1 MNENY
6 SISEEV
12 EEVLPSFFWTIASSE
27 GHQLINKDELVRI
40 IKFDEMTKNHTEL
53 YRKQVPIS
61 KALADNTKLMMP
73 GITASALMDGQGK
86 QVANIL
92 KPTYWL
98 AVDIDKIPDE
108 KMQEVIAK
116 ADKDPYVMARYV
128 TASGHGL
135 RILARYKPFD
145 DPEVTAVELF
155 DVVVRKAMDYFS
167 ILLGVPADEKCCDIT
182 RMCGLAHDPTAYFCW
197 NSKPFELESKDIK
210 RLYFKKSMAEKYERR
225 SSRRRKPSQ
234 KMVSL
239 AKHIPTIDEAAASI
253 EKLLE
258 TWGKAFEP
266 SRHNDYVYNFGL
278 TCLKYDIDQKEAT
291 DYADQHFSAQYP
303 KTVSV
308 MNQAYKHQE
317 QRGTWQF
324 MRKGESY
331 GKKPSIKMLKQWLSM
346 RYEFHRNEVTGNYEV
361 CSRDVLKGKFHS
373 WTRMD
378 DNIENSLWIEMEEDG
393 LQTLLPRLHSLI
405 NSDFSEKYNPLLDY
419 LTALPAWDG
428 KTDYIQM
435 LADRIHI
442 ADTDGAHHTQEDFRY
457 FFKKW
462 FVAMVVT
469 WVTDTVVGQTILI
482 FVGKGGLFKTT
493 FFDKLLPK
501 ILHDYFINEST
512 ASYTDKDFME
522 AMASKA
528 LMCLDEF
535 ETAFGKNLSAFKS
548 CVTKLFFS
556 IRRPYDKYRTE
567 LPHRA
572 AMCGT
577 SNSVQII
584 SEEENR
590 RYSPWLIESID
601 SPIDHPIDYQHVYAQ
616 AVALGKEVMERQRK
630 HEDGWVFWL
639 TTEDIEVMREHN
651 KMFMISNYMEDQ
663 ILRYYR
669 VPGKYPAASGFRE
682 KAQIERHG
690 LVRDREGGGR
700 DEHRCHRIAIGMG
713 GRPELTGLR
722 PVSDLLFA
730 VSILFFPKT
739 KILIISNPSTHHI
752 ECKTNQKSDI
762 IPSRR

>member
-1 MNENY
+1 MNTNN
-6 SISEEV
+6 STSEEV

-27 GHQLINKDELVRI
+27 GHQLINNDELVRI

-197 NSKPFELESKDIK
+197 DSKPFELESKDIK

-225 SSRRRKPSQ
+225 SNRRRKPSQ

-278 TCLKYDIDQKEAT
+278 TCLKYNIDQKEAT

-331 GKKPSIKMLKQWLSM
+331 GKKPSMKMLKQWLSM
-346 RYEFHRNEVTGNYEV
+346 RYEFHRNEVTGYYEV
-361 CSRDVLKGKFHS
+361 CSRDVIKGKFHH

-493 FFDKLLPK
+493 FFDKLLPRV
-501 ILHDYFINEST
+501 LHDYFINEST

-616 AVALGKEVMERQRK
+616 AVALGQEVMERQRK

-669 VPGKYPAASGFRE
+669 VPGKDVEARYIKFRYSSEILERIGGCPALSRYIYQQNLASTLLRLGF
-682 KAQIERHG
+682 ERK
-690 LVRDREGGGR
+690 RRSK
-700 DEHRCHRIAIGMG
+700 GMG
-713 GRPELTGLR
+713 WFVIEKEVGEMNTDAI
-722 PVSDLLFA
+722 VS
-730 VSILFFPKT
+730 
-739 KILIISNPSTHHI
+739 PS
-752 ECKTNQKSDI
+752 EWEDDPN
-762 IPSRR
+762 

>member
-12 EEVLPSFFWTIASSE
+12 EEVMPSFFWTIASSE

-98 AVDIDKIPDE
+98 AVDIDKIPEE
-108 KMQEVIAK
+108 KMQEVITK
-116 ADKDPYVMARYV
+116 VDKDPYVMARYV

-331 GKKPSIKMLKQWLSM
+331 GKKPSMKMLKQWLSM
-346 RYEFHRNEVTGNYEV
+346 RYEFHRNEVTGYYEV
-361 CSRDVLKGKFHS
+361 CSRDVLKGKFHH

-393 LQTLLPRLHSLI
+393 LQTQQPRLHSLI
-405 NSDFSEKYNPLLDY
+405 NSDFSKKYNPLLDY

-442 ADTDGAHHTQEDFRY
+442 ANTDGAHHTQEDFRY

-590 RYSPWLIESID
+590 RYSPWLIKSID

-669 VPGKYPAASGFRE
+669 VPGKDVEARYIKFRYSSEILERIGGCPALSRYIYQQNLASTLLRLGF
-682 KAQIERHG
+682 ERK
-690 LVRDREGGGR
+690 RRSK
-700 DEHRCHRIAIGMG
+700 GMG
-713 GRPELTGLR
+713 WFVIEKEVGEMNTDAI
-722 PVSDLLFA
+722 VS
-730 VSILFFPKT
+730 
-739 KILIISNPSTHHI
+739 PS
-752 ECKTNQKSDI
+752 EWEDDRN
-762 IPSRR
+762 

>member
-197 NSKPFELESKDIK
+197 NSKPFELDTKDIK

-331 GKKPSIKMLKQWLSM
+331 GKKPSMKMLKQWLSM
-346 RYEFHRNEVTGNYEV
+346 RYKFHRNEVTGYYEV
-361 CSRDVLKGKFHS
+361 CSRDVIKGKFHR

-393 LQTLLPRLHSLI
+393 LQTQQPRLHSLI

-442 ADTDGAHHTQEDFRY
+442 ADTDSAHHTQEDFRY

-501 ILHDYFINEST
+501 VLHEYFINEST

-669 VPGKYPAASGFRE
+669 VPGKDVEARYIKFRYSSEILERIGGCPALSRYIYQQNLASTLLRLGF
-682 KAQIERHG
+682 ERK
-690 LVRDREGGGR
+690 RRSK
-700 DEHRCHRIAIGMG
+700 GMG
-713 GRPELTGLR
+713 WFVIEKEVGEMNTDAI
-722 PVSDLLFA
+722 VS
-730 VSILFFPKT
+730 
-739 KILIISNPSTHHI
+739 PS
-752 ECKTNQKSDI
+752 EWEDDRN
-762 IPSRR
+762 

>member
-6 SISEEV
+6 STSEEV

-291 DYADQHFSAQYP
+291 DYADQHFSAQYS

-331 GKKPSIKMLKQWLSM
+331 GKKPSMKMLKQWLSM
-346 RYEFHRNEVTGNYEV
+346 RYEFHRNEVTGYYEV
-361 CSRDVLKGKFHS
+361 CSRDVIKGKFHH

-669 VPGKYPAASGFRE
+669 VPGKDVEARYIKFRYSSEILERIGGCPALSRYIYQQNLASTLLRLGF
-682 KAQIERHG
+682 ERK
-690 LVRDREGGGR
+690 RRSK
-700 DEHRCHRIAIGMG
+700 GMG
-713 GRPELTGLR
+713 WFVIEKEVGEMNTDAI
-722 PVSDLLFA
+722 VS
-730 VSILFFPKT
+730 
-739 KILIISNPSTHHI
+739 PS
-752 ECKTNQKSDI
+752 EWEDDRN
-762 IPSRR
+762 

>member
-6 SISEEV
+6 SINKEV
-12 EEVLPSFFWTIASSE
+12 EEVMPSFFWTIASSE

-116 ADKDPYVMARYV
+116 ADKAPYVMARYV

-346 RYEFHRNEVTGNYEV
+346 RYEFHRNEVTGYYEV
-361 CSRDVLKGKFHS
+361 CSRDVIKGKFHH

-393 LQTLLPRLHSLI
+393 LQTQQPRLHSLI
-405 NSDFSEKYNPLLDY
+405 NSDFSEKYNPLLDF
-419 LTALPAWDG
+419 LTSLPEWDG
-428 KTDYIQM
+428 KTDYIEM

-669 VPGKYPAASGFRE
+669 VPDKDVEARYIKFRYSSEILERIGGCPALSRYIYQQNLASTLLRLGF
-682 KAQIERHG
+682 ERK
-690 LVRDREGGGR
+690 RRSK
-700 DEHRCHRIAIGMG
+700 GMG
-713 GRPELTGLR
+713 WFVIEKEVGEMNTDAI
-722 PVSDLLFA
+722 VS
-730 VSILFFPKT
+730 
-739 KILIISNPSTHHI
+739 PS
-752 ECKTNQKSDI
+752 EWEDDRN
-762 IPSRR
+762 

>member
-1 MNENY
+1 MNTNN
-6 SISEEV
+6 STSEEV

-108 KMQEVIAK
+108 KMQEVITK

-197 NSKPFELESKDIK
+197 NSKPFELDTKDIK

-225 SSRRRKPSQ
+225 SSRRKKPSQ

-239 AKHIPTIDEAAASI
+239 AKHIPTIDEAAPAI

-331 GKKPSIKMLKQWLSM
+331 GKKPSMKMLKQWLSM
-346 RYEFHRNEVTGNYEV
+346 RYKFHRNEVTGYYEV
-361 CSRDVLKGKFHS
+361 CSRDVIKGKFHR

-393 LQTLLPRLHSLI
+393 LQTQQPRLHSLI

-442 ADTDGAHHTQEDFRY
+442 ANTDGAHHTQEDFRY

-669 VPGKYPAASGFRE
+669 VPGKDVEARYIKFRYSSEILERIGGCPALSRYIYQQNLASTLLRLGF
-682 KAQIERHG
+682 ERK
-690 LVRDREGGGR
+690 RRSK
-700 DEHRCHRIAIGMG
+700 GMG
-713 GRPELTGLR
+713 WFVIEKEVGEMNTDAI
-722 PVSDLLFA
+722 VS
-730 VSILFFPKT
+730 
-739 KILIISNPSTHHI
+739 PS
-752 ECKTNQKSDI
+752 EWEDDRN
-762 IPSRR
+762 

>member
-1 MNENY
+1 MNTNN
-6 SISEEV
+6 STSEEV

-197 NSKPFELESKDIK
+197 DSKPFELDTKDIK

-239 AKHIPTIDEAAASI
+239 AKHIPTIDEAAPAI
-253 EKLLE
+253 EKLME

-331 GKKPSIKMLKQWLSM
+331 GKKPSMKMLKQWLSM
-346 RYEFHRNEVTGNYEV
+346 RYEFHRNEVTGYYEV
-361 CSRDVLKGKFHS
+361 CSRDVIKGKFHR

-393 LQTLLPRLHSLI
+393 LQTQQPRLHSLI

-442 ADTDGAHHTQEDFRY
+442 ANTDGAHHTQEDFRY

-669 VPGKYPAASGFRE
+669 VPGKDVEARYIKFRYSSEILERIGGCPALSRYIYQQNLASTLLRLGF
-682 KAQIERHG
+682 ERK
-690 LVRDREGGGR
+690 RRSK
-700 DEHRCHRIAIGMG
+700 GMG
-713 GRPELTGLR
+713 WFVIEKEVGEMNTDAI
-722 PVSDLLFA
+722 VS
-730 VSILFFPKT
+730 
-739 KILIISNPSTHHI
+739 PS
-752 ECKTNQKSDI
+752 EWEDDRN
-762 IPSRR
+762 

>member
-12 EEVLPSFFWTIASSE
+12 EEVMPSFFWTIASSE

-155 DVVVRKAMDYFS
+155 GVVVRKAMDYFS

-331 GKKPSIKMLKQWLSM
+331 GKKPSMKMLKQWLSM
-346 RYEFHRNEVTGNYEV
+346 RYEFHRNEVTGYYEV

-393 LQTLLPRLHSLI
+393 LQTQLPRLHSLI

-442 ADTDGAHHTQEDFRY
+442 ANTDGAHHTQEDFRY

-590 RYSPWLIESID
+590 RYSPWLIKSID

-669 VPGKYPAASGFRE
+669 VPGKDVEARYIKFRYSSEILERIGGCPALSRYIYQQNLASTLLRLGF
-682 KAQIERHG
+682 ERK
-690 LVRDREGGGR
+690 RRSK
-700 DEHRCHRIAIGMG
+700 GMG
-713 GRPELTGLR
+713 WFVIEKEVGEMNTDAI
-722 PVSDLLFA
+722 VS
-730 VSILFFPKT
+730 
-739 KILIISNPSTHHI
+739 PS
-752 ECKTNQKSDI
+752 EWEDDRN
-762 IPSRR
+762 

>member
-1 MNENY
+1 MNDNY

-12 EEVLPSFFWTIASSE
+12 EEVMPSFFWTIASSE

-197 NSKPFELESKDIK
+197 NSKPFELDTKDIK

-239 AKHIPTIDEAAASI
+239 ATHIPTIDEAAPAI
-253 EKLLE
+253 ETLLE

-266 SRHNDYVYNFGL
+266 NRHNDYVYNFGL

-331 GKKPSIKMLKQWLSM
+331 GKKPSMKMLKQWLSM
-346 RYEFHRNEVTGNYEV
+346 RYEFHRNEVTGYYEV
-361 CSRDVLKGKFHS
+361 CSRDVLKGKFHR

-501 ILHDYFINEST
+501 VLHDYFINEST

-669 VPGKYPAASGFRE
+669 VPGKDVEARYIKFRYSSEILERIGGCPALSRYIYQQNLASTLLRLGF
-682 KAQIERHG
+682 ERK
-690 LVRDREGGGR
+690 RRSK
-700 DEHRCHRIAIGMG
+700 GMG
-713 GRPELTGLR
+713 WFVIEKEVGEMNTDAI
-722 PVSDLLFA
+722 VS
-730 VSILFFPKT
+730 
-739 KILIISNPSTHHI
+739 PS
-752 ECKTNQKSDI
+752 EWEEDQN
-762 IPSRR
+762 

>member
-1 MNENY
+1 MNTNN
-6 SISEEV
+6 STSNEV

-197 NSKPFELESKDIK
+197 DSKPFELESKDIK

-225 SSRRRKPSQ
+225 SNRRRKPSQ

-278 TCLKYDIDQKEAT
+278 TCLKYNIDQKEAT

-346 RYEFHRNEVTGNYEV
+346 RYEFHRNEVTGYYEV

-393 LQTLLPRLHSLI
+393 LQTQQPRLHSLI

-419 LTALPAWDG
+419 LTALPTWDG

-442 ADTDGAHHTQEDFRY
+442 ANTDGAHHTQEDFRY

-669 VPGKYPAASGFRE
+669 VPGKDVEARYIKFRYSSEILERIGGCPALSRYIYQQNLASTLLRLGF
-682 KAQIERHG
+682 ERK
-690 LVRDREGGGR
+690 RRSK
-700 DEHRCHRIAIGMG
+700 GMG
-713 GRPELTGLR
+713 WFVIEKEVGEMNTDAI
-722 PVSDLLFA
+722 VS
-730 VSILFFPKT
+730 
-739 KILIISNPSTHHI
+739 PS
-752 ECKTNQKSDI
+752 EWEDDRN
-762 IPSRR
+762 

>member
-1 MNENY
+1 MNTNN

-108 KMQEVIAK
+108 KMQEVITK
-116 ADKDPYVMARYV
+116 ADNDPYVMVRYV

-167 ILLGVPADEKCCDIT
+167 ILLGVPADEKCSDIT

-210 RLYFKKSMAEKYERR
+210 RLYLKKSMAEKYERR

-258 TWGKAFEP
+258 SWGKAFEP

-331 GKKPSIKMLKQWLSM
+331 GKKPSMKMLKQWLSM
-346 RYEFHRNEVTGNYEV
+346 RYKFHRNEVTGYYEV
-361 CSRDVLKGKFHS
+361 CSRDVIKGKFHR

-393 LQTLLPRLHSLI
+393 LQTQQPRLHSLI

-669 VPGKYPAASGFRE
+669 VPGKDVEARFIKFRYSSEILERIGGCPALSRYIYQQNLASTLLRLGF
-682 KAQIERHG
+682 ERK
-690 LVRDREGGGR
+690 RRSK
-700 DEHRCHRIAIGMG
+700 GMG
-713 GRPELTGLR
+713 WFVIEKEVGEMNTDAI
-722 PVSDLLFA
+722 VS
-730 VSILFFPKT
+730 
-739 KILIISNPSTHHI
+739 PS
-752 ECKTNQKSDI
+752 EWEDDRN
-762 IPSRR
+762 

>member
-12 EEVLPSFFWTIASSE
+12 EEVMPSFFWTIASSE

-116 ADKDPYVMARYV
+116 ADKAPYVMARYV

-155 DVVVRKAMDYFS
+155 DVVVRKAMDNFS

-239 AKHIPTIDEAAASI
+239 AKHIPTIDEAAPAI
-253 EKLLE
+253 EKLME

-331 GKKPSIKMLKQWLSM
+331 GKKPSMKMLKQWLSM
-346 RYEFHRNEVTGNYEV
+346 RYEFHRNEVTGYYEV
-361 CSRDVLKGKFHS
+361 CSRDVIKGKFHQ

-393 LQTLLPRLHSLI
+393 LQTQQPRLHSLI
-405 NSDFSEKYNPLLDY
+405 NSDFSEKYNPLLDF
-419 LTALPAWDG
+419 LTSLPEWDG

-442 ADTDGAHHTQEDFRY
+442 ADTDSAHHTQEDFRY

-482 FVGKGGLFKTT
+482 LVGKGGLFKTT

-669 VPGKYPAASGFRE
+669 VPGKDVEARYIKFRYSSEILERIGGCPALSRYIYQQNLASTLLRLGF
-682 KAQIERHG
+682 ERK
-690 LVRDREGGGR
+690 RRSK
-700 DEHRCHRIAIGMG
+700 GMG
-713 GRPELTGLR
+713 WFVIEKEVGEMNTDAI
-722 PVSDLLFA
+722 VS
-730 VSILFFPKT
+730 
-739 KILIISNPSTHHI
+739 PS
-752 ECKTNQKSDI
+752 EWEDDRN
-762 IPSRR
+762 

>member
-86 QVANIL
+86 QVANIQ

-98 AVDIDKIPDE
+98 AVDIDKIPEE

-197 NSKPFELESKDIK
+197 NSKPFELDTKDIK
-210 RLYFKKSMAEKYERR
+210 RLYLKKSMAEKYERR

-239 AKHIPTIDEAAASI
+239 AKHIPTIDEAAPAI
-253 EKLLE
+253 EKLME

-331 GKKPSIKMLKQWLSM
+331 GKKPSMKMLKQWLSM
-346 RYEFHRNEVTGNYEV
+346 RYKFHRNEVTGYYEV
-361 CSRDVLKGKFHS
+361 CSRDVIKGKFHR

-393 LQTLLPRLHSLI
+393 LQTQQPRLHSLI

-442 ADTDGAHHTQEDFRY
+442 ANTDGAHHTQEDFRY

-669 VPGKYPAASGFRE
+669 VPGKDVEARYIKFRYSSEILERIGGCPALSRYIYQQNLASTLLRLGF
-682 KAQIERHG
+682 ERK
-690 LVRDREGGGR
+690 RRSK
-700 DEHRCHRIAIGMG
+700 GMG
-713 GRPELTGLR
+713 WFVIEKEVGEMNTDAI
-722 PVSDLLFA
+722 VS
-730 VSILFFPKT
+730 
-739 KILIISNPSTHHI
+739 PS
-752 ECKTNQKSDI
+752 EWEDDRN
-762 IPSRR
+762 

>member
-1 MNENY
+1 MNTNN
-6 SISEEV
+6 STSEEV

-258 TWGKAFEP
+258 SWGKAFEP

-331 GKKPSIKMLKQWLSM
+331 GKKPSMKMLKQWLSM
-346 RYEFHRNEVTGNYEV
+346 RYKFHRNEVTGYYEV
-361 CSRDVLKGKFHS
+361 CSRDVLKGKFHR

-393 LQTLLPRLHSLI
+393 LQTQQPRLHSLI
-405 NSDFSEKYNPLLDY
+405 NSDFSEKYNPLLDF
-419 LTALPAWDG
+419 LTSLPEWDG
-428 KTDYIQM
+428 KTDYIEM

-442 ADTDGAHHTQEDFRY
+442 ANTDGAHHTQEDFRY

-601 SPIDHPIDYQHVYAQ
+601 SPIDHPIDYLHVYAQ

-669 VPGKYPAASGFRE
+669 VPGKDVEARYIKFRYSSEILERIGGCPALSRYIYQQNLASTLLRLGF
-682 KAQIERHG
+682 ERK
-690 LVRDREGGGR
+690 RRSK
-700 DEHRCHRIAIGMG
+700 GMG
-713 GRPELTGLR
+713 WFVIEKEVGEMNTDAI
-722 PVSDLLFA
+722 VS
-730 VSILFFPKT
+730 
-739 KILIISNPSTHHI
+739 PS
-752 ECKTNQKSDI
+752 EWEDDRN
-762 IPSRR
+762 

>member
-1 MNENY
+1 MNTNN
-6 SISEEV
+6 STSEEV

-108 KMQEVIAK
+108 KMQEVITK

-197 NSKPFELESKDIK
+197 NSKPFELDTKDIK

-239 AKHIPTIDEAAASI
+239 AKHIPTIDEAAPAI

-317 QRGTWQF
+317 QRGTWLF

-331 GKKPSIKMLKQWLSM
+331 GKKPSMKMLKQWLSM
-346 RYEFHRNEVTGNYEV
+346 RYKFHRNEVTGYYEV
-361 CSRDVLKGKFHS
+361 CSRDVIKGKFHR

-393 LQTLLPRLHSLI
+393 LQTQQPRLHSLI

-669 VPGKYPAASGFRE
+669 VPGKDVEARYIKFRYSSEILERIGGCPALSRYIYQQNLASTLLRLGF
-682 KAQIERHG
+682 ERK
-690 LVRDREGGGR
+690 RRSK
-700 DEHRCHRIAIGMG
+700 GMG
-713 GRPELTGLR
+713 WFVIEKEVGEMNTDAI
-722 PVSDLLFA
+722 VS
-730 VSILFFPKT
+730 
-739 KILIISNPSTHHI
+739 PS
-752 ECKTNQKSDI
+752 EWEDDRN
-762 IPSRR
+762 

>member
-12 EEVLPSFFWTIASSE
+12 EEVMPSFFWTIASSE

-53 YRKQVPIS
+53 YRKQMPIS

-98 AVDIDKIPDE
+98 AVDIDKIPEE
-108 KMQEVIAK
+108 KMQEVITK

-155 DVVVRKAMDYFS
+155 GVVIRKAMDYFS

-331 GKKPSIKMLKQWLSM
+331 GKKPSMKMLKQWLSM
-346 RYEFHRNEVTGNYEV
+346 RYEFHRNEVTGYYEV
-361 CSRDVLKGKFHS
+361 CSRDVIKGKFHH

-393 LQTLLPRLHSLI
+393 LQTQLPRLHSLI

-442 ADTDGAHHTQEDFRY
+442 ANTDGAHHTQEDFRY

-590 RYSPWLIESID
+590 RYSPWLIKSID

-669 VPGKYPAASGFRE
+669 VPGKDVEARYIKFRYSSEILERIGGCPALSRYIYQQNLASTLLRLGF
-682 KAQIERHG
+682 ERK
-690 LVRDREGGGR
+690 RRSK
-700 DEHRCHRIAIGMG
+700 GMG
-713 GRPELTGLR
+713 WFVIEKEVGEMNTDAI
-722 PVSDLLFA
+722 VS
-730 VSILFFPKT
+730 
-739 KILIISNPSTHHI
+739 PS
-752 ECKTNQKSDI
+752 EWEDDRN
-762 IPSRR
+762 

>member
-1 MNENY
+1 MNTNN
-6 SISEEV
+6 STSEEV

-108 KMQEVIAK
+108 KIQEVIAK

-278 TCLKYDIDQKEAT
+278 TCLKYNIDQKEAT

-331 GKKPSIKMLKQWLSM
+331 GKKPSMKMLKQWLSM
-346 RYEFHRNEVTGNYEV
+346 RYEFHRNEVTGYYEV

-393 LQTLLPRLHSLI
+393 LQTQQPRLHSLI

-669 VPGKYPAASGFRE
+669 VPGKDVEARYIKFRYSSEILERIGGCPALSRYIYQQNLASTLLRLGF
-682 KAQIERHG
+682 ERK
-690 LVRDREGGGR
+690 RRSK
-700 DEHRCHRIAIGMG
+700 GMG
-713 GRPELTGLR
+713 WFVIEKEVGEMNTDAI
-722 PVSDLLFA
+722 VS
-730 VSILFFPKT
+730 
-739 KILIISNPSTHHI
+739 PS
-752 ECKTNQKSDI
+752 EWEDDRN
-762 IPSRR
+762 

>member
-12 EEVLPSFFWTIASSE
+12 EEVMPSFFWTIASSE

-155 DVVVRKAMDYFS
+155 GVVVRKAMDYFS

-331 GKKPSIKMLKQWLSM
+331 GKKPSMKMLKQWLSM
-346 RYEFHRNEVTGNYEV
+346 RYEFHRNEVTGYYEV
-361 CSRDVLKGKFHS
+361 CSRDVLKGKFHH

-393 LQTLLPRLHSLI
+393 LQTQQPRLHSLI

-419 LTALPAWDG
+419 LTALPTWDG

-442 ADTDGAHHTQEDFRY
+442 ANTDGAHHTQEDFRY

-669 VPGKYPAASGFRE
+669 VPGKDVEARYIKFRYSSEILERIGGCPALSRYIYQQNLASTLLRLGF
-682 KAQIERHG
+682 ERK
-690 LVRDREGGGR
+690 RRSK
-700 DEHRCHRIAIGMG
+700 GMG
-713 GRPELTGLR
+713 WFVIEKEVGEMNTDAI
-722 PVSDLLFA
+722 VS
-730 VSILFFPKT
+730 
-739 KILIISNPSTHHI
+739 PS
-752 ECKTNQKSDI
+752 EWEDDRN
-762 IPSRR
+762 

>member
-6 SISEEV
+6 SISKEV

-278 TCLKYDIDQKEAT
+278 TCLKYNIDQKEAT

-346 RYEFHRNEVTGNYEV
+346 RYEFHRNEVTGYYEV
-361 CSRDVLKGKFHS
+361 CSRDVIKGKFHR

-393 LQTLLPRLHSLI
+393 LQTQQPRLHSLI

-616 AVALGKEVMERQRK
+616 AVALGKVVMERQRK

-669 VPGKYPAASGFRE
+669 VPGKDVEARYIKFRYSSEILERIGGCPALSRYIYQQNLASTLLRLGF
-682 KAQIERHG
+682 ERK
-690 LVRDREGGGR
+690 RRSK
-700 DEHRCHRIAIGMG
+700 GMG
-713 GRPELTGLR
+713 WFVIEKEVGEMNTDAI
-722 PVSDLLFA
+722 VS
-730 VSILFFPKT
+730 
-739 KILIISNPSTHHI
+739 PS
-752 ECKTNQKSDI
+752 EWEDDRN
-762 IPSRR
+762 

>member
-1 MNENY
+1 MNDNY

-12 EEVLPSFFWTIASSE
+12 EEVMPSFFWTIASRE

-116 ADKDPYVMARYV
+116 TDKDPYVMARYV

-197 NSKPFELESKDIK
+197 NSKPFELDTKDIK

-239 AKHIPTIDEAAASI
+239 AKHIPTIDEAAPAI
-253 EKLLE
+253 ETLLE

-266 SRHNDYVYNFGL
+266 NRHNDYVYNFGL

-331 GKKPSIKMLKQWLSM
+331 GKKPSMKMLKQWLSM
-346 RYEFHRNEVTGNYEV
+346 RYEFHRNEVTGYYEV
-361 CSRDVLKGKFHS
+361 CSRDVLKGKFHH

-501 ILHDYFINEST
+501 VLHDYFINEST

-669 VPGKYPAASGFRE
+669 VPGKDVEARYIKFRYSSEILERIGGCPALSRYIYQQNLASTLLRLGF
-682 KAQIERHG
+682 ERK
-690 LVRDREGGGR
+690 RRSK
-700 DEHRCHRIAIGMG
+700 GMG
-713 GRPELTGLR
+713 WFVIEKEVGEMNTDAI
-722 PVSDLLFA
+722 VS
-730 VSILFFPKT
+730 
-739 KILIISNPSTHHI
+739 PS
-752 ECKTNQKSDI
+752 EWEEDQN
-762 IPSRR
+762 

>member
-12 EEVLPSFFWTIASSE
+12 EEVMPSFFWTIASSE

-73 GITASALMDGQGK
+73 RITASALMDGQGK

-98 AVDIDKIPDE
+98 AVDIDKIPEE
-108 KMQEVIAK
+108 KMQEVITK

-155 DVVVRKAMDYFS
+155 GVVVRKAMDYFS

-331 GKKPSIKMLKQWLSM
+331 GKKPSMKMLKQWLSM
-346 RYEFHRNEVTGNYEV
+346 RYEFHRNEVTGYYEV
-361 CSRDVLKGKFHS
+361 CSRDVLKGKFHH

-393 LQTLLPRLHSLI
+393 LQTQQPRLHSLI

-419 LTALPAWDG
+419 LTALPTWDG

-442 ADTDGAHHTQEDFRY
+442 ANTDGAHHTQEDFRY

-669 VPGKYPAASGFRE
+669 VPGKDVEARYIKFRYSSEILERIGGCPALSRYIYQQNLASTLLRLGF
-682 KAQIERHG
+682 ERK
-690 LVRDREGGGR
+690 RRSK
-700 DEHRCHRIAIGMG
+700 GMG
-713 GRPELTGLR
+713 WFVIEKEVGEMNTDAI
-722 PVSDLLFA
+722 VS
-730 VSILFFPKT
+730 
-739 KILIISNPSTHHI
+739 PS
-752 ECKTNQKSDI
+752 EWEDDRN
-762 IPSRR
+762 

>member
-1 MNENY
+1 MNTNN
-6 SISEEV
+6 STSEEV

-278 TCLKYDIDQKEAT
+278 TCLKYNIDQKEAT

-331 GKKPSIKMLKQWLSM
+331 GKKPSMKMLKQWLSM
-346 RYEFHRNEVTGNYEV
+346 RYEFHRNEVTGYYEV
-361 CSRDVLKGKFHS
+361 CSRDVIKGKFHR

-393 LQTLLPRLHSLI
+393 LQTQQPRLHSLI
-405 NSDFSEKYNPLLDY
+405 NSDFSEKYNPLLDF
-419 LTALPAWDG
+419 LTSLPAWDG

-669 VPGKYPAASGFRE
+669 VPGKDVEARYIKFRYSSEILERIGGCPALSRYIYQQNLASTLLRLGF
-682 KAQIERHG
+682 ERK
-690 LVRDREGGGR
+690 RRSK
-700 DEHRCHRIAIGMG
+700 GMG
-713 GRPELTGLR
+713 WFVIEKEVGEMNTDAI
-722 PVSDLLFA
+722 VS
-730 VSILFFPKT
+730 
-739 KILIISNPSTHHI
+739 PS
-752 ECKTNQKSDI
+752 EWEDDRN
-762 IPSRR
+762 

>member
-12 EEVLPSFFWTIASSE
+12 EEVMPSFFWTIASSE

-155 DVVVRKAMDYFS
+155 GVVVRKAMDYFS

-239 AKHIPTIDEAAASI
+239 AKRIPTIDEAAASI

-331 GKKPSIKMLKQWLSM
+331 GKKPSMKMLKQWLSM
-346 RYEFHRNEVTGNYEV
+346 RYEFHRNEVTGYYEV
-361 CSRDVLKGKFHS
+361 CSRDVLKGKFHH

-393 LQTLLPRLHSLI
+393 LQTQQPRLHSLI

-419 LTALPAWDG
+419 LTALPTWDG

-442 ADTDGAHHTQEDFRY
+442 ANTDGAHHTQEDFRY

-590 RYSPWLIESID
+590 RYSPWLIKSID

-616 AVALGKEVMERQRK
+616 AVALGKEVMERQHK

-669 VPGKYPAASGFRE
+669 VPGKDVEARYIKFRYSSEILERIGGCPALSRYIYQQNLASTLLRLGF
-682 KAQIERHG
+682 ERK
-690 LVRDREGGGR
+690 RRSK
-700 DEHRCHRIAIGMG
+700 GMG
-713 GRPELTGLR
+713 WFVIEKEVGEMNTDAI
-722 PVSDLLFA
+722 VS
-730 VSILFFPKT
+730 
-739 KILIISNPSTHHI
+739 PS
-752 ECKTNQKSDI
+752 EWEDDRN
-762 IPSRR
+762 

>member
-239 AKHIPTIDEAAASI
+239 AKHTPTIDEAAASI

-266 SRHNDYVYNFGL
+266 NRHNDYVYNFGL
-278 TCLKYDIDQKEAT
+278 TCLKYNIDQKEAT

-331 GKKPSIKMLKQWLSM
+331 GKKPSMKMLKQWLSM
-346 RYEFHRNEVTGNYEV
+346 RYEFHRNEVTGYYEV
-361 CSRDVLKGKFHS
+361 CSRDVIKGKFHH

-669 VPGKYPAASGFRE
+669 VPGKDVEARYIKFRYSSEILERIGGCPALSRYIYQQNLASTLLRLGF
-682 KAQIERHG
+682 ERK
-690 LVRDREGGGR
+690 RRSK
-700 DEHRCHRIAIGMG
+700 GMG
-713 GRPELTGLR
+713 WFVIEKEVGEMNTDAI
-722 PVSDLLFA
+722 VS
-730 VSILFFPKT
+730 
-739 KILIISNPSTHHI
+739 PS
-752 ECKTNQKSDI
+752 EWEDDRN
-762 IPSRR
+762 

>member
-12 EEVLPSFFWTIASSE
+12 EEVMPSFFWTIASSE

-98 AVDIDKIPDE
+98 AVDIDKIPEE
-108 KMQEVIAK
+108 KMQEVITK

-331 GKKPSIKMLKQWLSM
+331 GKKPSMKMLKQWLSM
-346 RYEFHRNEVTGNYEV
+346 RYEFHRNEVTGYYEV
-361 CSRDVLKGKFHS
+361 CSRDVLKGKFHH
-373 WTRMD
+373 WTRID

-393 LQTLLPRLHSLI
+393 LQTQQPRLHSLI

-442 ADTDGAHHTQEDFRY
+442 ANTDGAHHTQEDFRY

-669 VPGKYPAASGFRE
+669 VPGKDVEARYIKFRYSSEILERIGGCPALSRYIYQQNLASTLLRLGF
-682 KAQIERHG
+682 ERK
-690 LVRDREGGGR
+690 RRSK
-700 DEHRCHRIAIGMG
+700 GMG
-713 GRPELTGLR
+713 WFVIEKEVGEMNTDAI
-722 PVSDLLFA
+722 VS
-730 VSILFFPKT
+730 
-739 KILIISNPSTHHI
+739 PS
-752 ECKTNQKSDI
+752 EWEDDRN
-762 IPSRR
+762 

>member
-6 SISEEV
+6 SISKEV
-12 EEVLPSFFWTIASSE
+12 EEVMPSFFWTIASSE

-92 KPTYWL
+92 RPTYWL
-98 AVDIDKIPDE
+98 AVDIDKIPEE
-108 KMQEVIAK
+108 KMQEVITK

-155 DVVVRKAMDYFS
+155 GVVVRKAMDYFS

-331 GKKPSIKMLKQWLSM
+331 GKKPSMKMLKQWLSM
-346 RYEFHRNEVTGNYEV
+346 RYEFHRNEVTGYYEV
-361 CSRDVLKGKFHS
+361 CSRDVLKGKFHH

-393 LQTLLPRLHSLI
+393 LQTQQPRLHSLI

-419 LTALPAWDG
+419 LTALPTWDG

-442 ADTDGAHHTQEDFRY
+442 ANTDGAHHTQEDFRY

-669 VPGKYPAASGFRE
+669 VPGKDVEARYIKFRYSSEILERIGGCPALSRYIYQQNLASTLLRLGF
-682 KAQIERHG
+682 ERK
-690 LVRDREGGGR
+690 RRSK
-700 DEHRCHRIAIGMG
+700 GMG
-713 GRPELTGLR
+713 WFVIEKEVGEMNTDAI
-722 PVSDLLFA
+722 VS
-730 VSILFFPKT
+730 
-739 KILIISNPSTHHI
+739 PS
-752 ECKTNQKSDI
+752 EWEDDRN
-762 IPSRR
+762 

>member
-6 SISEEV
+6 SINKEV

-86 QVANIL
+86 QVANIQ

-155 DVVVRKAMDYFS
+155 DVVIRKAMDYFS

-239 AKHIPTIDEAAASI
+239 AKHIPTIDEAAPAI
-253 EKLLE
+253 EKLME

-346 RYEFHRNEVTGNYEV
+346 RYEFHRNEVTGYYEV
-361 CSRDVLKGKFHS
+361 CSRDVIKGKFHH

-393 LQTLLPRLHSLI
+393 LQTQQPRLHSLI
-405 NSDFSEKYNPLLDY
+405 NSDFSEKYNPLLDF
-419 LTALPAWDG
+419 LTFLPEWDG

-669 VPGKYPAASGFRE
+669 VPGKDVEARYIKFRYSSEILERIGGCPALSRYIYQQNLASTLLRLGF
-682 KAQIERHG
+682 ERK
-690 LVRDREGGGR
+690 RRSK
-700 DEHRCHRIAIGMG
+700 GMG
-713 GRPELTGLR
+713 WFVIEKEVGEMNTDAI
-722 PVSDLLFA
+722 VS
-730 VSILFFPKT
+730 
-739 KILIISNPSTHHI
+739 PS
-752 ECKTNQKSDI
+752 EWEDDRN
-762 IPSRR
+762 

>member
-86 QVANIL
+86 QVANIQ

-239 AKHIPTIDEAAASI
+239 AKHIPTIDEAAPAI
-253 EKLLE
+253 EKLME

-331 GKKPSIKMLKQWLSM
+331 SKKPSMKMLKQWLSM
-346 RYEFHRNEVTGNYEV
+346 RYEFHRNEVTGYYEV
-361 CSRDVLKGKFHS
+361 CSRDVLKGKFHH

-393 LQTLLPRLHSLI
+393 LQTQQPRLHSLI

-442 ADTDGAHHTQEDFRY
+442 ANTDGAHHTQEDFRY

-590 RYSPWLIESID
+590 RYSPWLIKSID

-669 VPGKYPAASGFRE
+669 VPGKDVEARYIKFRYSSEILERIGGCPALSRYIYQQNLASTLLRLGF
-682 KAQIERHG
+682 ERK
-690 LVRDREGGGR
+690 RRSK
-700 DEHRCHRIAIGMG
+700 GMG
-713 GRPELTGLR
+713 WFVIEKEVGEMNTDAI
-722 PVSDLLFA
+722 VS
-730 VSILFFPKT
+730 
-739 KILIISNPSTHHI
+739 PS
-752 ECKTNQKSDI
+752 EWEDDRN
-762 IPSRR
+762 

>member
-1 MNENY
+1 MNTNN
-6 SISEEV
+6 STSEEV

-108 KMQEVIAK
+108 KMQEVITK
-116 ADKDPYVMARYV
+116 ADNDPYVMVRYV

-155 DVVVRKAMDYFS
+155 DVMVRKAMDYFS

-197 NSKPFELESKDIK
+197 NSKPFELDTKDIK

-239 AKHIPTIDEAAASI
+239 AKHIPTIDEAAPAI

-258 TWGKAFEP
+258 TWGKTFEP

-331 GKKPSIKMLKQWLSM
+331 GKKPSMKMLKQWLSM
-346 RYEFHRNEVTGNYEV
+346 RYEFHRNEVTGYYEV
-361 CSRDVLKGKFHS
+361 CSRDVIKGKFHR

-393 LQTLLPRLHSLI
+393 LQTQQPRLHSLI

-442 ADTDGAHHTQEDFRY
+442 ANTDGAHHTQEDFRY

-601 SPIDHPIDYQHVYAQ
+601 SPIDHPIDYLHVYAQ

-669 VPGKYPAASGFRE
+669 VPGKDVEARYIKFRYSSEILERIGGCPALSRYIYQQNLASTLLRLGF
-682 KAQIERHG
+682 ERK
-690 LVRDREGGGR
+690 RRSK
-700 DEHRCHRIAIGMG
+700 GMG
-713 GRPELTGLR
+713 WFVIEKEVGEMNTDAI
-722 PVSDLLFA
+722 VS
-730 VSILFFPKT
+730 
-739 KILIISNPSTHHI
+739 PS
-752 ECKTNQKSDI
+752 EWEDDRN
-762 IPSRR
+762 

>member
-6 SISEEV
+6 SISKEV
-12 EEVLPSFFWTIASSE
+12 EEVMPSFFWTIASSE

-98 AVDIDKIPDE
+98 AVDIDKIPEE
-108 KMQEVIAK
+108 KMQEVITK

-155 DVVVRKAMDYFS
+155 GVVVRKAMDYFS

-239 AKHIPTIDEAAASI
+239 AKHIPTIDEAAPAI

-331 GKKPSIKMLKQWLSM
+331 GKKPSMKMLKQWLSM
-346 RYEFHRNEVTGNYEV
+346 RYEFHRNEVTGYYEV
-361 CSRDVLKGKFHS
+361 CSRDVLKGKFHH

-393 LQTLLPRLHSLI
+393 LQTQQPRLHSLI

-442 ADTDGAHHTQEDFRY
+442 ANTDGAHHTQEDFRY

-482 FVGKGGLFKTT
+482 FVGKGCLFKTT

-669 VPGKYPAASGFRE
+669 VPGKDVEARYIKFRYSSEILERIGGCPALSRYIYQQNLASTLLRLGF
-682 KAQIERHG
+682 ERK
-690 LVRDREGGGR
+690 RRSK
-700 DEHRCHRIAIGMG
+700 GMG
-713 GRPELTGLR
+713 WFVIEKEVGEMNTDAI
-722 PVSDLLFA
+722 VS
-730 VSILFFPKT
+730 
-739 KILIISNPSTHHI
+739 PS
-752 ECKTNQKSDI
+752 EWEDDRN
-762 IPSRR
+762 

>member
-6 SISEEV
+6 SINKEV

-278 TCLKYDIDQKEAT
+278 TCLKYNIDQKEAT

-346 RYEFHRNEVTGNYEV
+346 RYEFHRNEVTGYYEV
-361 CSRDVLKGKFHS
+361 CSRDVLKGKFHH

-393 LQTLLPRLHSLI
+393 LQTQQPRLHSLI
-405 NSDFSEKYNPLLDY
+405 NSDFSEKYNPLLDF
-419 LTALPAWDG
+419 LTFLPEWDG

-669 VPGKYPAASGFRE
+669 VPGKDVEARYIKFRYSSEILERIGGCPALSRYIYQQNLASTLLRLGF
-682 KAQIERHG
+682 ERK
-690 LVRDREGGGR
+690 RRSK
-700 DEHRCHRIAIGMG
+700 GMG
-713 GRPELTGLR
+713 WFVIEKEVGEMNTDAI
-722 PVSDLLFA
+722 VS
-730 VSILFFPKT
+730 
-739 KILIISNPSTHHI
+739 PS
-752 ECKTNQKSDI
+752 EWEDDRN
-762 IPSRR
+762 

>member
-1 MNENY
+1 MNDNY

-12 EEVLPSFFWTIASSE
+12 EEVMPSFFWTIASSE

-197 NSKPFELESKDIK
+197 NSKPFELDTKDIK

-239 AKHIPTIDEAAASI
+239 AKHIPTIDEAAPAI
-253 EKLLE
+253 ETLLE

-266 SRHNDYVYNFGL
+266 NRHNDYVYNFGL

-331 GKKPSIKMLKQWLSM
+331 GKKPSMKMLKQWLSM
-346 RYEFHRNEVTGNYEV
+346 RYEFHRNEVTGYYEV
-361 CSRDVLKGKFHS
+361 CSRDVLKGKFHR

-501 ILHDYFINEST
+501 VLHDYFINEST

-669 VPGKYPAASGFRE
+669 VPGKDVEARYIKFRYSSEILERIGGCPALSRYIYQQNLASTLLRLGF
-682 KAQIERHG
+682 ERK
-690 LVRDREGGGR
+690 RRSK
-700 DEHRCHRIAIGMG
+700 GMG
-713 GRPELTGLR
+713 WFVIEKEVGEMNTDAI
-722 PVSDLLFA
+722 VS
-730 VSILFFPKT
+730 
-739 KILIISNPSTHHI
+739 PS
-752 ECKTNQKSDI
+752 EWEEDQN
-762 IPSRR
+762 

>member
-1 MNENY
+1 MNTNN

-86 QVANIL
+86 QVVNIL

-98 AVDIDKIPDE
+98 AVDIDKIPEE

-278 TCLKYDIDQKEAT
+278 TCLKYNIDQKEAT

-331 GKKPSIKMLKQWLSM
+331 GKKPSMKMLKQWLSM
-346 RYEFHRNEVTGNYEV
+346 RYEFHRNEVTGYYEV
-361 CSRDVLKGKFHS
+361 CSRDVIKGKFHH

-393 LQTLLPRLHSLI
+393 LQTQQPRLHSLI

-442 ADTDGAHHTQEDFRY
+442 ANTDGAHHTQEDFRY

-590 RYSPWLIESID
+590 RYSPWLIKSID

-669 VPGKYPAASGFRE
+669 VPGKDVEARYIKFRYSSEILERIGGCPALSRYIYQQNLASTLLRLGF
-682 KAQIERHG
+682 ERK
-690 LVRDREGGGR
+690 RRSK
-700 DEHRCHRIAIGMG
+700 GMG
-713 GRPELTGLR
+713 WFVIEKEVGEMNTDAI
-722 PVSDLLFA
+722 VS
-730 VSILFFPKT
+730 
-739 KILIISNPSTHHI
+739 PS
-752 ECKTNQKSDI
+752 EWEDDRN
-762 IPSRR
+762 

>member
-12 EEVLPSFFWTIASSE
+12 EEVMPSFFWTIASSE

-98 AVDIDKIPDE
+98 AVDIDKIPEE
-108 KMQEVIAK
+108 KMQEVITK

-155 DVVVRKAMDYFS
+155 GVVVRKAMDYFS

-291 DYADQHFSAQYP
+291 DYADRHFSAQYP

-331 GKKPSIKMLKQWLSM
+331 GKKPSMKMLKQWLSM
-346 RYEFHRNEVTGNYEV
+346 RYEFHRNEVTGYYEV
-361 CSRDVLKGKFHS
+361 CSRDVLKGKFHH

-393 LQTLLPRLHSLI
+393 LQTQQPRLHSLI

-442 ADTDGAHHTQEDFRY
+442 ANTDGAHHTQEDFRY

-590 RYSPWLIESID
+590 RYSPWLIKSID

-669 VPGKYPAASGFRE
+669 VPGKDVEARYIKFRYSSEILERIGGCPALSRYIYQQNLASTLLRLGF
-682 KAQIERHG
+682 ERK
-690 LVRDREGGGR
+690 RRSK
-700 DEHRCHRIAIGMG
+700 GMG
-713 GRPELTGLR
+713 WFVIEKEVGEMNTDAI
-722 PVSDLLFA
+722 VS
-730 VSILFFPKT
+730 
-739 KILIISNPSTHHI
+739 PS
-752 ECKTNQKSDI
+752 EWEDDRN
-762 IPSRR
+762 

>member
-1 MNENY
+1 MNDNY
-6 SISEEV
+6 SINKEV

-61 KALADNTKLMMP
+61 KVLADNTKLMMP

-266 SRHNDYVYNFGL
+266 NRHNDYVYNFGL
-278 TCLKYDIDQKEAT
+278 TCLKYNIDQKEAT

-331 GKKPSIKMLKQWLSM
+331 GKKPSMKMLKQWLSM
-346 RYEFHRNEVTGNYEV
+346 RYEFHRNEVTGYYEV
-361 CSRDVLKGKFHS
+361 CSRDVLKGKFHH

-493 FFDKLLPK
+493 FFDKLLPRV
-501 ILHDYFINEST
+501 LHDYFINEST

-528 LMCLDEF
+528 LMCLNEF

-669 VPGKYPAASGFRE
+669 VPGKDVEARYIKFRYSSEILERIGGCPALSRYIYQQNLASTLLRLGF
-682 KAQIERHG
+682 ERK
-690 LVRDREGGGR
+690 RRSK
-700 DEHRCHRIAIGMG
+700 GMG
-713 GRPELTGLR
+713 WFVIEKEVGEMNTDAI
-722 PVSDLLFA
+722 VS
-730 VSILFFPKT
+730 
-739 KILIISNPSTHHI
+739 PS
-752 ECKTNQKSDI
+752 EWEDDQN
-762 IPSRR
+762 

>member
-6 SISEEV
+6 SISKEV
-12 EEVLPSFFWTIASSE
+12 EEVMPSFFWTIASSE

-108 KMQEVIAK
+108 KMQEVITK

-155 DVVVRKAMDYFS
+155 GVVVRKAMDYFS

-331 GKKPSIKMLKQWLSM
+331 GKKPSMKMLKQWLSM
-346 RYEFHRNEVTGNYEV
+346 RYEFHRNEVTGYYEV
-361 CSRDVLKGKFHS
+361 CSRDVLKGKFHH

-393 LQTLLPRLHSLI
+393 LQTQLPRLHSLI

-442 ADTDGAHHTQEDFRY
+442 ANTDGAHHTQEDFRY

-669 VPGKYPAASGFRE
+669 VPGKDVEARYIKFRYSSEILERIGGCPALSRYIYQQNLASTLLRLGF
-682 KAQIERHG
+682 ERK
-690 LVRDREGGGR
+690 RRSK
-700 DEHRCHRIAIGMG
+700 GMG
-713 GRPELTGLR
+713 WFVIEKEVGEMNTDAI
-722 PVSDLLFA
+722 VS
-730 VSILFFPKT
+730 
-739 KILIISNPSTHHI
+739 PS
-752 ECKTNQKSDI
+752 EWEDDRN
-762 IPSRR
+762 

>member
-12 EEVLPSFFWTIASSE
+12 EEVMPSFFWTIASSE

-98 AVDIDKIPDE
+98 AVDIDKIPEE
-108 KMQEVIAK
+108 KMQEVITK

-239 AKHIPTIDEAAASI
+239 AKHIPTIDEAAPAI

-331 GKKPSIKMLKQWLSM
+331 GKKPSMKMLKQWLSM
-346 RYEFHRNEVTGNYEV
+346 RYEFHRNEVTGYYEV
-361 CSRDVLKGKFHS
+361 CSRDVLKGKFHH

-393 LQTLLPRLHSLI
+393 LQTHQPRLHSLI

-442 ADTDGAHHTQEDFRY
+442 ANTDGAHHTQEDFRY

-669 VPGKYPAASGFRE
+669 VPGKDVEARYIKFRYSSEILERIGGCPALSRYIYQQNLASTLLRLGF
-682 KAQIERHG
+682 ERK
-690 LVRDREGGGR
+690 RRSK
-700 DEHRCHRIAIGMG
+700 GMG
-713 GRPELTGLR
+713 WFVIEKEMGEMNTDAI
-722 PVSDLLFA
+722 VS
-730 VSILFFPKT
+730 
-739 KILIISNPSTHHI
+739 PS
-752 ECKTNQKSDI
+752 EWEDDRN
-762 IPSRR
+762 

>member
-98 AVDIDKIPDE
+98 AVDIDKIPEE

-197 NSKPFELESKDIK
+197 NSKPFELDTKDIK
-210 RLYFKKSMAEKYERR
+210 RLYLKKSMAEKYERR

-239 AKHIPTIDEAAASI
+239 AKHIPTIDEAAPAI
-253 EKLLE
+253 EKLME

-331 GKKPSIKMLKQWLSM
+331 SKKPSMKMLKQWLSM
-346 RYEFHRNEVTGNYEV
+346 RYKFHRNEVTGYYEV
-361 CSRDVLKGKFHS
+361 CSRDVIKGKFHH

-393 LQTLLPRLHSLI
+393 LQTQQPRLHSLI

-442 ADTDGAHHTQEDFRY
+442 ANTDGAHHTQEDFRY

-590 RYSPWLIESID
+590 RYSPWLIKSID

-669 VPGKYPAASGFRE
+669 VPGKDVEARYIKFRYSSEILERIGGCPALSRYIYQQNLASTLLRLGF
-682 KAQIERHG
+682 ERK
-690 LVRDREGGGR
+690 RRSK
-700 DEHRCHRIAIGMG
+700 GMG
-713 GRPELTGLR
+713 WFVIEKEVGEMNTDAI
-722 PVSDLLFA
+722 VS
-730 VSILFFPKT
+730 
-739 KILIISNPSTHHI
+739 PS
-752 ECKTNQKSDI
+752 EWEDDRN
-762 IPSRR
+762 

>member
-6 SISEEV
+6 SINKEV

-98 AVDIDKIPDE
+98 AVDIDKIPEE

-239 AKHIPTIDEAAASI
+239 AKHIPTIDEAAPAI
-253 EKLLE
+253 EKLME

-331 GKKPSIKMLKQWLSM
+331 GKKPSMKMLKQWLSM
-346 RYEFHRNEVTGNYEV
+346 RYEFHRNEVTGYYEV
-361 CSRDVLKGKFHS
+361 CSRDVLKGKFHH

-393 LQTLLPRLHSLI
+393 LQTQQPRLHSLI

-669 VPGKYPAASGFRE
+669 VPGKDVEARYIKFRYSSEILERIGGCPALSRYIYQQNLASTLLRLGF
-682 KAQIERHG
+682 ERK
-690 LVRDREGGGR
+690 RRSK
-700 DEHRCHRIAIGMG
+700 GMG
-713 GRPELTGLR
+713 WFVIEKEVGEMNTDAI
-722 PVSDLLFA
+722 VS
-730 VSILFFPKT
+730 
-739 KILIISNPSTHHI
+739 PS
-752 ECKTNQKSDI
+752 EWEDDRN
-762 IPSRR
+762 

>member
-73 GITASALMDGQGK
+73 GITASDLMDGQGK

-278 TCLKYDIDQKEAT
+278 TCLKYNIDQKEAT

-331 GKKPSIKMLKQWLSM
+331 GKKPSMKMLKQWLSM
-346 RYEFHRNEVTGNYEV
+346 RYEFHRNEVTGYYEV
-361 CSRDVLKGKFHS
+361 CSRDVLKGKFHH

-378 DNIENSLWIEMEEDG
+378 DNIENTLWIEMEEDG

-616 AVALGKEVMERQRK
+616 AVALGKEVMKRQRK

-669 VPGKYPAASGFRE
+669 VPGKDVEARYIKFRYSSEILERIGGCPALSRYIYQQNLASTLLRLGF
-682 KAQIERHG
+682 ERK
-690 LVRDREGGGR
+690 RRSK
-700 DEHRCHRIAIGMG
+700 GMG
-713 GRPELTGLR
+713 WFVIEKEVGEMNTDAI
-722 PVSDLLFA
+722 VS
-730 VSILFFPKT
+730 
-739 KILIISNPSTHHI
+739 PS
-752 ECKTNQKSDI
+752 EWEDDRN
-762 IPSRR
+762 